1 MVVVESAGITD
12 VGRKRK
18 GNEDALLLDDDL
30 KLYVVADGM
39 GGHQAGEVAS
49 MLVVETIRDYVKGF
63 KEDGDVEE
71 LAGYDEILSK
81 EAKRLLSGI
90 HMANRGVHQASYSN
104 ESYRGMGSTVSAV
117 YFSDETLM
125 AANVGDSPIYLV
137 HDGSIEFL
145 SVPHTVMAEQAAFD
159 PEGAKGLGSQF
170 RHMLT
175 RAIGIEETVKADIC
189 EIECFRGD
197 ILVIS
202 SDGLSDKVSP
212 EEILDVVN
220 KERPHKAC
228 RMLVGLAN
236 ERGGDDNVTAIVL
249 KVKKVKHERGGII
262 GLISRIGEGLSNF
275 PLKKIFR

>member
-18 GNEDALLLDDDL
+18 GNEDAFLLDDDL

-49 MLVVETIRDYVKGF
+49 ILVVETIRDYMKGF
-63 KEDGDVEE
+63 KEDGDVEG
-71 LAGYDEILSK
+71 LVGYDEILSK

-104 ESYRGMGSTVSAV
+104 ASYHGMGSTVSAV

-236 ERGGDDNVTAIVL
+236 ERGGDDNITAIVL